1 MLIVR
6 LIQVEQPSIDTGLY
20 QCNTAGLTANTPGDA
35 ASSGLQQRGNAS
47 PDIAAT
53 DD

>member
-6 LIQVEQPSIDTGLY
+6 LIQVEQSCMNTGPFKYDAAGLAA
-20 QCNTAGLTANTPGDA
+20 NTAGDA
-35 ASSGLQQRGNAS
+35 TGSGLQQRGHTS